1 MVFLDRRDAVRQL
14 AEQLIA
20 LKGEDPVVI
29 ALPPGGVPVA
39 FEVAQRLG
47 APLDGLPV
55 GSAPAPGNSQLAA
68 GATTEDGVV
77 ALDAPTEP
85 VVSMTDDLF
94 DAAFARERRMLRLR
108 AAGYRSGRPSIDVR
122 GRTVIVVDD
131 GARTEVERLAAV
143 RTLRARWC
151 SDCRGD
157 TGWCGRPGDGHRP
170 RDGHDRVPH
179 SDTRGWRR
187 KRLLS
192 KFPARVRCTGVDAA

>member
-131 GARTEVERLAAV
+131 GSAHRGREACRGAYPARALVFGLSWRHRLV
-143 RTLRARWC
+143 RT
-151 SDCRGD
+151 
-157 TGWCGRPGDGHRP
+157 T
-170 RDGHDRVPH
+170 
-179 SDTRGWRR
+179 WRR
-187 KRLLS
+187 PSAKGR
-192 KFPARVRCTGVDAA
+192 T